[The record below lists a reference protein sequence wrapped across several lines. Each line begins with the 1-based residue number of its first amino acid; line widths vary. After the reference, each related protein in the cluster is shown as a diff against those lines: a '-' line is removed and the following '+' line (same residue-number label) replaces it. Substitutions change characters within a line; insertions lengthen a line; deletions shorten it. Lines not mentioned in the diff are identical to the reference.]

1 MPVEGY
7 GRLVV
12 VCVAGDGFG
21 LDIEGVVLK
30 GVGVGHGR
38 GVEEAIWV
46 GVGVGVLVHA
56 AGLRRAASRRGHCP
70 WGRGDICAPLA

>member
-1 MPVEGY
+1 
-7 GRLVV
+7 
-12 VCVAGDGFG
+12 
-21 LDIEGVVLK
+21 VVLK

>member
-1 MPVEGY
+1 
-7 GRLVV
+7 
-12 VCVAGDGFG
+12 VAGYGFG

-30 GVGVGHGR
+30 G
-38 GVEEAIWV
+38 V